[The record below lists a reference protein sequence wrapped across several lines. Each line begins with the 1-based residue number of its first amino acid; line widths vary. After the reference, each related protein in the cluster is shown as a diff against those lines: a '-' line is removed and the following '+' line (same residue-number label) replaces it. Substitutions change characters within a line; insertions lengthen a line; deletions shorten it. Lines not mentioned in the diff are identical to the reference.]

1 MSITPSSTNIVPI
14 IKRETILNT
23 LERGVRIDG
32 RKLTDYRKISVVID
46 YVKKAEGSALV
57 KLGDTTV
64 VVGVKLEEGKP
75 FEDTP
80 NQGNLF
86 VNVELLP
93 LAYESFEPGP
103 PDENAIELA
112 RVIDRSLRD
121 SKAIDLSK
129 LIIIPN
135 TLVWNVWVDVYVL
148 DYDGNVTDA
157 SMLASIIALYN
168 TYLPKIT
175 INENKVEIDRSKK
188 EQRLPMVKPVV
199 TVTVGKIGRFLLV
212 DPDLEEEGILD
223 AKISFSYTIDGNIV
237 GIQKYGHGS
246 FSIQELIEAEN
257 LGRISSQ
264 KLFEE
269 LKKYIPVTTN
279 V

>member
-1 MSITPSSTNIVPI
+1 MSITPSSSNIVPI
-14 IKRETILNT
+14 IKKETILNA
-23 LERGVRIDG
+23 LERGIRIDG
-32 RKLTDYRKISVVID
+32 RRFNDYRKISVIVD

-64 VVGVKLEEGKP
+64 VAGIKLDEGKP
-75 FEDTP
+75 FEAPP

-86 VNVELLP
+86 VNVEFLP

-129 LIIIPN
+129 LVIIPN
-135 TLVWNVWVDVYVL
+135 TLVWNVWIDVYVL
-148 DYDGNVTDA
+148 DYGGNVTDA

-168 TYLPKIT
+168 TYLPKIKV
-175 INENKVEIDRSKK
+175 NENKVEIDRK
-188 EQRLPMVKPVV
+188 EKDQKLPMLKPVL
-199 TVTVGKIGRFLLV
+199 TVTIGKIGKFLFV
-212 DPDLEEEGILD
+212 DPDLEEEGILE
-223 AKISFSYTIDGNIV
+223 AKISFSYTSDGNIV

-246 FSIQELIEAEN
+246 FSISELIEAEN
-257 LGRISSQ
+257 LGRSVSQ
-264 KLFEE
+264 RLFEE
-269 LKKYIPVTTN
+269 LKKYITL
-279 V
+279 

>member
-1 MSITPSSTNIVPI
+1 MSITPSSSNIVPI
-14 IKRETILNT
+14 IKKETILNA
-23 LERGVRIDG
+23 LERGIRIDG
-32 RKLTDYRKISVVID
+32 RRFNDYRKISVIVD

-64 VVGVKLEEGKP
+64 VAGIKLDEGKP

-86 VNVELLP
+86 VNVEFLP

-129 LIIIPN
+129 LVIIPN
-135 TLVWNVWVDVYVL
+135 TLVWNVWIDVYVL
-148 DYDGNVTDA
+148 DYGGNVTDA

-168 TYLPKIT
+168 TYLPKIKV
-175 INENKVEIDRSKK
+175 NENKVEIDRK
-188 EQRLPMVKPVV
+188 EKDQKLPMLKPVL
-199 TVTVGKIGRFLLV
+199 TVTIGKIGKFLFV
-212 DPDLEEEGILD
+212 DPDLEEEGILE
-223 AKISFSYTIDGNIV
+223 AKISFSYTSDGNIV

-246 FSIQELIEAEN
+246 FSISELIEAEN
-257 LGRISSQ
+257 LGRSVSQ
-264 KLFEE
+264 RLFEE
-269 LKKYIPVTTN
+269 L
-279 V
+279 